1 MTIVTS
7 DKLCQPI
14 YLDNSQIILPLPQIL
29 LLQSAVNAVLKSV
42 INKLIHKSVAATC
55 PGDTAR
61 DTEPRVEANMQ
72 N

>member
-42 INKLIHKSVAATC
+42 AATC
-55 PGDTAR
+55 PGDTTR

>member
-14 YLDNSQIILPLPQIL
+14 YHDNSQIILPLPQIL

-42 INKLIHKSVAATC
+42 IIHKSVAATC
-55 PGDTAR
+55 PGDTTR